1 MKLTVHTLTYNAF
14 QENMYLVSNEH
25 KECVIIDPGC
35 YSFEEKADLKN
46 FITEQ
51 NFKVLALLNTHC
63 HLDHVFGNAFV
74 KREYKV
80 PFYMHELDIPTL
92 NNMPIAANMYGFEG
106 YELSPEADFFV
117 NDLEEISFGGI
128 NFTVIFGP
136 GHAPGHVA
144 FYNSENEIL
153 LGGDILFKGS
163 FGRVDLPG
171 GDMETLKKTI
181 HERMFTLPENTIVYP
196 GHGPATSI
204 GVEKRTNY
212 ILQF

>member
-1 MKLTVHTLTYNAF
+1 MKLTVHTLTYNPF
-14 QENMYLVSNEH
+14 QENMYIVSNDA

-35 YSFEEKADLKN
+35 YSSEEKADLKN
-46 FITEQ
+46 FIEEQ
-51 NFKVLALLNTHC
+51 NLKVLALLNTHC

-74 KREYKV
+74 KREYNV

-92 NNMPIAANMYGFEG
+92 NNMPIAASMYGFEG
-106 YELSPEADFFV
+106 YELSPEADFYIT
-117 NDLEEISFGGI
+117 DLEEISFGGI

-144 FYNSENEIL
+144 FYNFENEIL

-171 GDMETLKKTI
+171 GDMETLKRTI

-196 GHGPATSI
+196 GHGPTTTI